1 MDDIDEPV
9 LKKPVGWE
17 ARAPAGWEW
26 ETLKP
31 AMEHWTSSGVM
42 QGRPWR

>member
-1 MDDIDEPV
+1 MSEPEEPV

-26 ETLKP
+26 QTLWSAVEEGDHKY
-31 AMEHWTSSGVM
+31 AHLRTN
-42 QGRPWR
+42 